1 MLCRHDSIRVKHPE
15 YRHDSHP
22 AFPIGAFSLLHIP
35 SHSFRA
41 QIQKKKKIRNRRKKK
56 ERKIE
61 NFPHKIFYSI
71 EPSESSVRLDCC
83 LKL

>member
-22 AFPIGAFSLLHIP
+22 AFPIGAFSLLHIS

-41 QIQKKKKIRNRRKKK
+41 QIQKKKKNSKSKKKKRKKDRK
-56 ERKIE
+56 FPAQNLLLDRAFGIERT
-61 NFPHKIFYSI
+61 S
-71 EPSESSVRLDCC
+71 
-83 LKL
+83 

>member
-41 QIQKKKKIRNRRKKK
+41 QIKKKKKKFEIEEKKKK
-56 ERKIE
+56 ERSKISRT
-61 NFPHKIFYSI
+61 K
-71 EPSESSVRLDCC
+71 SSTRSSLRNRAYVLIVV
-83 LKL
+83 